1 MRNQTTGPSGLKCY
15 SIDRNQGRWPW
26 LGKVL
31 APWAGGKLHGRPRLA
46 LKSSLIGPCWLLLS
60 SLAFG
65 EDLFPDPI
73 PEVKTYEWKISP
85 VGESSPALKYRLYP
99 PLADTVP
106 GNAATR
112 YLRASL
118 MIPRSSPEQ
127 INRENDWYD
136 CRTGDLPLDDVKK
149 WLAARQVV
157 IDEIAAGTR
166 CDSCD
171 WGTRFQDLRGLDVIY
186 NRLPEFHEMQQLS
199 HILKLKA
206 QVEIAEHRVDDA
218 VATLRMS
225 YRLATDVAKSPSI
238 IVNLIS
244 TSITSVAN
252 EMTGELIAMKNS
264 PNLYWGLRTLPDP
277 LLDRLGIAQLD
288 VGLGLQLFPFLKDAD
303 TAQRTP
309 EQWQRLLA
317 DAIHELR
324 SMTRNSPS
332 GEIADAV
339 NQISATVLIMRSYP
353 LAKRELIAQGMNAA
367 TVERMPVGQVV
378 SIYVRNCYQQVAQEF
393 EKWSSLPYA
402 EGEPHL
408 RRLVPQLQAAGYL
421 SSSPT
426 AIASRDPLLINQ
438 ALLPS
443 FMTGEAFNRPRRM
456 IALLATVEA
465 IRMHAASNRNAL
477 PAKLSDITA
486 VPVPLDPAT
495 TKPFLYRVV
504 DGQADL
510 LAPPTLPGVE
520 SSGRRFLLR
529 IQ

>member
-1 MRNQTTGPSGLKCY
+1 MIKQTTGPSGLKKN
-15 SIDRNQGRWPW
+15 SWHLIQGLRPW

-31 APWAGGKLHGRPRLA
+31 APWAGGNHSGRTGLLVKSLLLLPCGLLLGRLA
-46 LKSSLIGPCWLLLS
+46 LGD
-60 SLAFG
+60 
-65 EDLFPDPI
+65 DLFPDPI

-85 VGESSPALKYRLYP
+85 AGESSPALKYRLYP
-99 PLADTVP
+99 ALVDTVR

-112 YLRASL
+112 YLRAQL
-118 MIPRSSPEQ
+118 MIPRVSSEQ
-127 INRENDWYD
+127 IDRENGWYD
-136 CRTGDLPLDDVKK
+136 CRTSDLPLDDVKK
-149 WLAARQVV
+149 WLAARQIV
-157 IDEIAAGTR
+157 IDEIVAATR

-171 WGTRFQDLRGLDVIY
+171 WGTRFEDLRGLEVIY
-186 NRLPEFHEMQQLS
+186 IRLPEFQEMRQLARV
-199 HILKLKA
+199 LKLKA

-218 VATLRMS
+218 VNTLRML
-225 YRLATDVAKSPSI
+225 YRMATDVAKSHSI

-244 TSITSVAN
+244 TSIASVAN
-252 EMTGELIAMKNS
+252 EMTAEVIMMDHS

-277 LLDRLGIAQLD
+277 LLDRLAVAQVD
-288 VGLGLQLFPFLKDAD
+288 VGLGLQLFPFLTDAD

-324 SMTRNSPS
+324 SMTHNSPS
-332 GEIADAV
+332 GEAGDAV

-353 LAKRELIAQGMNAA
+353 LAKRELIDQGMNAE

-378 SIYVRNCYQQVAQEF
+378 SIYVRNCYQHVAQEF
-393 EKWSSLPYA
+393 EKWASLPYA
-402 EGEPHL
+402 EGESHL
-408 RRLVPQLQAAGYL
+408 RRLMPRLQETGYL
-421 SSSPT
+421 RSSPMS
-426 AIASRDPLLINQ
+426 IASRDPLLINQ

-443 FMTGEAFNRPRRM
+443 FMAGEAFNRPRRI

-465 IRMHAASNRNAL
+465 IRMHAAANRNAL
-477 PAKLSDITA
+477 PAQLSDITA

-495 TKPFLYRVV
+495 AKSFLYRVV
-504 DGQADL
+504 DGQAEL

-520 SSGRRFLLR
+520 YSGRRFLLR